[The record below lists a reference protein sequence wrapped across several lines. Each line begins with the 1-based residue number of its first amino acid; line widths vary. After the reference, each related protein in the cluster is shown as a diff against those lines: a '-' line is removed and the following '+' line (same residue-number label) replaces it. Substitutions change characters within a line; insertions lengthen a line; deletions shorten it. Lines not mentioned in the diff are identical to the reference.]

1 MVLELLALRS
11 PDSAAISSAIG
22 APHIV
27 NSIKKKFD
35 FRKTCFFLVLLP
47 EESCLNLDVV
57 GQVVVHLGPGDC
69 STWSGGLALQ
79 VNGVA

>member
-11 PDSAAISSAIG
+11 PDSAAISSAVG

-27 NSIKKKFD
+27 NPTKKLIPEC
-35 FRKTCFFLVLLP
+35 RFFSFFLLP
-47 EESCLNLDVV
+47 EESCLDLDVV